1 MRTILKGEHKIN
13 EIQNLLD
20 EEIVR
25 RLKGLNSMES
35 GSKEIGVAI
44 EDVEHLFKMRVEER
58 KLNNELE
65 SNAREERDKLVE
77 NASRAKDRYIR
88 LGLDV
93 AGLILPLMF
102 YGIWMAKGLKF
113 EETGTF
119 TSTTFRTLFNKF
131 KPTK

>member
-1 MRTILKGEHKIN
+1 MS

-20 EEIVR
+20 NEIVR
-25 RLKGLNSMES
+25 RLKELDGMAS

-44 EDVEHLFKMRVEER
+44 EDIEHLCKMRVEEK
-58 KLNNELE
+58 KLNSELE

-77 NASRAKDRYIR
+77 NAARAKDRYIR

-93 AGLILPLMF
+93 AGLILPLAF
-102 YGIWMAKGLKF
+102 YGIWMYKGFKF
-113 EETGTF
+113 EESGTF
-119 TSTTFRTLFNKF
+119 TSTTFRSLFNRF

>member
-1 MRTILKGEHKIN
+1 MS

-20 EEIVR
+20 NEIVR
-25 RLKGLNSMES
+25 RLKELDGMAS

-44 EDVEHLFKMRVEER
+44 EDIEHLCKMRVEEK
-58 KLNNELE
+58 KLNSELE

-77 NASRAKDRYIR
+77 NAARAKDRYIR

-93 AGLILPLMF
+93 AGLILPLAF
-102 YGIWMAKGLKF
+102 YGIWMSKGFKF
-113 EETGTF
+113 EESGTF
-119 TSTTFRTLFNKF
+119 TSTTFRSLFNRF

>member
-1 MRTILKGEHKIN
+1 MS
-13 EIQNLLD
+13 EIQKLLD
-20 EEIVR
+20 EEIVW
-25 RLKGLNSMES
+25 RLKGLNDMES
-35 GSKEIGVAI
+35 GSKEIGAAI

-77 NASRAKDRYIR
+77 NAARAKDRYIR

-102 YGIWMAKGLKF
+102 YGIWMTKGFKF

-119 TSTTFRTLFNKF
+119 TSTTFRNLFNRF

>member
-1 MRTILKGEHKIN
+1 MS

-20 EEIVR
+20 KEIVR
-25 RLKGLNSMES
+25 RLKELDGMAS

-44 EDVEHLFKMRVEER
+44 EDIEHLCKMRVEEK
-58 KLNNELE
+58 KLNSELE

-77 NASRAKDRYIR
+77 NAAKAKDRYIR

-93 AGLILPLMF
+93 AGLILPLAF
-102 YGIWMAKGLKF
+102 YGIWMYKGFKF
-113 EETGTF
+113 EESGTF
-119 TSTTFRTLFNKF
+119 TSTTFRSLFNRF

>member
-1 MRTILKGEHKIN
+1 MS

-25 RLKGLNSMES
+25 RLQGLNDLES
-35 GSKEIGVAI
+35 GSKEIGDAI

-58 KLNNELE
+58 KLSNELE

-77 NASRAKDRYIR
+77 NAARAKDRYIR

-93 AGLILPLMF
+93 AGLILPLAF
-102 YGIWMAKGLKF
+102 YGIWMAKGFKF
-113 EETGTF
+113 EESGTF
-119 TSTTFRTLFNKF
+119 TSTTFRNLFNRF

>member
-1 MRTILKGEHKIN
+1 MS

-20 EEIVR
+20 NEIVR
-25 RLKGLNSMES
+25 RLKELDGMAS

-44 EDVEHLFKMRVEER
+44 EDIEHLCKMRVEER
-58 KLNNELE
+58 KLNSELE

-77 NASRAKDRYIR
+77 NAARAKDRYIR

-93 AGLILPLMF
+93 AGLILPLAF
-102 YGIWMAKGLKF
+102 YGIWMYKGFKF
-113 EETGTF
+113 EESGTF
-119 TSTTFRTLFNKF
+119 TSTTFRTLFNRF

>member
-1 MRTILKGEHKIN
+1 MS

-20 EEIVR
+20 NEIVR
-25 RLKGLNSMES
+25 RLKELDGMAS

-44 EDVEHLFKMRVEER
+44 EDIEHLCKMRVEER
-58 KLNNELE
+58 KLNSELE

-77 NASRAKDRYIR
+77 NAARAKDRYIR

-102 YGIWMAKGLKF
+102 YGIWMSMGFKF
-113 EETGTF
+113 EESGTF
-119 TSTTFRTLFNKF
+119 TSTTFRSLFNRF

>member
-1 MRTILKGEHKIN
+1 MS
-13 EIQNLLD
+13 EIQKLLD
-20 EEIVR
+20 EEIVQ
-25 RLKGLNSMES
+25 RLKGLNGLES
-35 GSKEIGVAI
+35 GSKEIGAAI

-77 NASRAKDRYIR
+77 NAARAKDRYIR

-102 YGIWMAKGLKF
+102 YGIWMAKGFKF
-113 EETGTF
+113 EESGTF
-119 TSTTFRTLFNKF
+119 TSTTFRNLFNRF

>member
-1 MRTILKGEHKIN
+1 MS
-13 EIQNLLD
+13 EIQKLLD
-20 EEIVR
+20 EEIVQ
-25 RLKGLNSMES
+25 RLKGLNGLES

-77 NASRAKDRYIR
+77 NAARAKDRYIR

-102 YGIWMAKGLKF
+102 YGIWMTKGFKF

-119 TSTTFRTLFNKF
+119 TSTTFRNLFNRF

>member
-1 MRTILKGEHKIN
+1 MN

-25 RLKGLNSMES
+25 RLKGLTSMES

-77 NASRAKDRYIR
+77 NASRAKDCYIR

-119 TSTTFRTLFNKF
+119 TSTTFRTLFNRF

>member
-1 MRTILKGEHKIN
+1 MN

-20 EEIVR
+20 NEIVR
-25 RLKGLNSMES
+25 RLKELDGMAS

-44 EDVEHLFKMRVEER
+44 EDIEHLCKMRVEER
-58 KLNNELE
+58 KLNSELE

-77 NASRAKDRYIR
+77 NAARAKDRYIR

-93 AGLILPLMF
+93 AGLILPLAF
-102 YGIWMAKGLKF
+102 YGIWMYKGFKF
-113 EETGTF
+113 EESGTF
-119 TSTTFRTLFNKF
+119 TSTTFRSLFNRF

>member
-1 MRTILKGEHKIN
+1 MS
-13 EIQNLLD
+13 EIQKLLD

-25 RLKGLNSMES
+25 RLKGLNDMES

-58 KLNNELE
+58 KLSNELE

-77 NASRAKDRYIR
+77 NAARAKDRYIR

-102 YGIWMAKGLKF
+102 YGIWMTKGLKF

-119 TSTTFRTLFNKF
+119 TSTTFRTLFNRF

>member
-1 MRTILKGEHKIN
+1 
-13 EIQNLLD
+13 
-20 EEIVR
+20 
-25 RLKGLNSMES
+25 MES

>member
-1 MRTILKGEHKIN
+1 MS
-13 EIQNLLD
+13 EIQKLLD
-20 EEIVR
+20 EEIVQ
-25 RLKGLNSMES
+25 RLKGLNGLES
-35 GSKEIGVAI
+35 GSKEIGAAI

-58 KLNNELE
+58 KLSNELE

-77 NASRAKDRYIR
+77 NAARAKDRYIR
-88 LGLDV
+88 FGLDV

-102 YGIWMAKGLKF
+102 YGIWMTKGLKF

-119 TSTTFRTLFNKF
+119 TSTTFRTLFNRF

>member
-1 MRTILKGEHKIN
+1 MS

-20 EEIVR
+20 NEIVR
-25 RLKGLNSMES
+25 RLKELDGMAS

-44 EDVEHLFKMRVEER
+44 EDIEHLCKMRVEER
-58 KLNNELE
+58 KLNSELE

-77 NASRAKDRYIR
+77 NAAKAKDRYIR

-93 AGLILPLMF
+93 AGLILPLAF
-102 YGIWMAKGLKF
+102 YGIWMYKGFKF
-113 EETGTF
+113 EESGTF
-119 TSTTFRTLFNKF
+119 TSTTFRSLFNRF

>member
-1 MRTILKGEHKIN
+1 MS

-20 EEIVR
+20 NEIVR
-25 RLKGLNSMES
+25 RLKELDGMAS

-44 EDVEHLFKMRVEER
+44 EDIEHLCKMRVEER
-58 KLNNELE
+58 KLNSELE

-77 NASRAKDRYIR
+77 NAARAKDRYIR

-93 AGLILPLMF
+93 AGLILPLAF
-102 YGIWMAKGLKF
+102 YGIWMYKGFKF
-113 EETGTF
+113 EESGTF
-119 TSTTFRTLFNKF
+119 TSTTFRSLFNRF

>member
-1 MRTILKGEHKIN
+1 MS
-13 EIQNLLD
+13 EIQKLLD
-20 EEIVR
+20 EEIVQ
-25 RLKGLNSMES
+25 RLKGLNGLES
-35 GSKEIGVAI
+35 GSKEIGAAI

-77 NASRAKDRYIR
+77 NAARAKDRYIR

-93 AGLILPLMF
+93 AGLILPLAF

-119 TSTTFRTLFNKF
+119 TSTTFRNLFNRF

>member
-1 MRTILKGEHKIN
+1 MS
-13 EIQNLLD
+13 EIQKLLD
-20 EEIVR
+20 EEIVQ
-25 RLKGLNSMES
+25 RLKGLNGLES
-35 GSKEIGVAI
+35 GSKEIGAAI

-77 NASRAKDRYIR
+77 NAARAKDRYIR

-102 YGIWMAKGLKF
+102 YGIWMTKGFKF

-119 TSTTFRTLFNKF
+119 TSTTFRNLFNRF

>member
-1 MRTILKGEHKIN
+1 MS

-25 RLKGLNSMES
+25 RLKGLNDMES
-35 GSKEIGVAI
+35 GSKENGVAI
-44 EDVEHLFKMRVEER
+44 EDVEHLFKMRVEEK
-58 KLNNELE
+58 KLNSELE

-77 NASRAKDRYIR
+77 NAARAKDRYIR

-102 YGIWMAKGLKF
+102 YGIWMAKGFKF
-113 EETGTF
+113 EESGTF
-119 TSTTFRTLFNKF
+119 TSTTFRNLFNRF

>member
-1 MRTILKGEHKIN
+1 MS
-13 EIQNLLD
+13 EIQKLLD
-20 EEIVR
+20 EEIVQ
-25 RLKGLNSMES
+25 RLKGLNGLES

-77 NASRAKDRYIR
+77 NAARAKDRYIR

-102 YGIWMAKGLKF
+102 YGIWMAKGFKF
-113 EETGTF
+113 EESGTF
-119 TSTTFRTLFNKF
+119 TSATFRNLFNRF

>member
-1 MRTILKGEHKIN
+1 MN

>member
-1 MRTILKGEHKIN
+1 MN

-25 RLKGLNSMES
+25 RLKGLTSMES

-119 TSTTFRTLFNKF
+119 TSTTFRTLFNRF

>member
-1 MRTILKGEHKIN
+1 MS
-13 EIQNLLD
+13 EIQKLLD
-20 EEIVR
+20 EEIVQ
-25 RLKGLNSMES
+25 RLKGLNGLES
-35 GSKEIGVAI
+35 GSKEIGAAI

-77 NASRAKDRYIR
+77 NAARAKDRYIR

-102 YGIWMAKGLKF
+102 YGIWMAKGFKF

-119 TSTTFRTLFNKF
+119 TSTTFRNLFNRF

>member
-1 MRTILKGEHKIN
+1 MS

-25 RLKGLNSMES
+25 RLKGLNDMES

-44 EDVEHLFKMRVEER
+44 EDVEHLFKMRVEEK
-58 KLNNELE
+58 KLNSELE

-77 NASRAKDRYIR
+77 NAARAKDRYIR

-93 AGLILPLMF
+93 AGLILPLAF
-102 YGIWMAKGLKF
+102 YGIWMHKGFKF
-113 EETGTF
+113 EESGTF
-119 TSTTFRTLFNKF
+119 TSTTFRSLFNRF

>member
-1 MRTILKGEHKIN
+1 MS

-25 RLKGLNSMES
+25 RLKGLNDMES

-44 EDVEHLFKMRVEER
+44 EDVEHLFKMRVEEK
-58 KLNNELE
+58 KLNSDLE

-77 NASRAKDRYIR
+77 NAARAKDRYIR

-93 AGLILPLMF
+93 AGLILPLAF
-102 YGIWMAKGLKF
+102 YGIWMSRGFKF
-113 EETGTF
+113 EESGTF
-119 TSTTFRTLFNKF
+119 TSTTFRSLFNRF

>member
-1 MRTILKGEHKIN
+1 MS
-13 EIQNLLD
+13 EIQKLLD
-20 EEIVR
+20 EEIVQ
-25 RLKGLNSMES
+25 RLKGLNGLES
-35 GSKEIGVAI
+35 GSKEIGAAI

-65 SNAREERDKLVE
+65 SNARDERDKLVE
-77 NASRAKDRYIR
+77 NAARAKDRYIR

-93 AGLILPLMF
+93 AGLILPLAF

-119 TSTTFRTLFNKF
+119 TSTTFRNLFNRF